1 MALKNYGIL
10 KGKAEARKEERDFS
24 SPHYHVYVSAGG
36 TDFRISINV
45 RSSLNLPDLL
55 FFVDENF
62 QHPMNEDLVLLKQ
75 GFTEVERKKDGLA
88 LDFIRGN
95 LFDRRKMK
103 TLPHDIPNPNNDLND
118 KLNHYIG
125 RAIQSQDAYLYAWGE
140 RWGPEV
146 NSPDKI
152 FYFNSG
158 NGIHDI
164 HMNQGNSG
172 GFASQ
177 NSDWQDGALMIHFP
191 AEDRWIA
198 IFTAFQFQSWHT
210 DDHTG
215 HPLATIPTPGPGP
228 KLSPTEPD
236 FEILIIPALVNPFGG
251 GPEDETVTLL
261 NPSPKSINLTG
272 WKIKDRGGNTY
283 AIPRGIV
290 SAGGT
295 ITIQLPETVQLGNKG
310 GTITLLNKEGVKVH
324 GVKYT
329 RDQAREESWTIV
341 F

>member
-45 RSSLNLPDLL
+45 RSSLKLPDLL

-103 TLPHDIPNPNNDLND
+103 TLPHNIPNPDNDLND

-125 RAIQSQDAYLYAWGE
+125 RAIQSPEAYLYAWGE

-152 FYFNSG
+152 FYFNPA

-177 NSDWQDGALMIHFP
+177 NGVWQDGALMIHFP

-198 IFTAFQFQSWHT
+198 IFTAFQSQSWHT

-228 KLSPTEPD
+228 EPNPTEPD
-236 FEILIIPALVNPFGG
+236 FEVLIIAALVNPFGG

-261 NPSPKSINLTG
+261 NPSPKSINLTE
-272 WKIKDRGGNTY
+272 WKIKDRGGNTH
-283 AIPRGIV
+283 AIPRGV
-290 SAGGT
+290 VPAGGT
-295 ITIQLPETVQLGNKG
+295 ITIHLPETVQLGNKG
-310 GTITLLNKEGVKVH
+310 GTITLLNKEGIKVH

-329 RDQAREESWTIV
+329 RDQAREEGWTIV